1 MPYRDDDDEDDD
13 DWEDDSDLDSDADV
27 DSEDD
32 DDDETV
38 PCPFCKRQILED
50 TPRCPYCEHYLSE
63 ADFARGSKPLW
74 VIATAVVCLVAAIWL
89 AFAL

>member
-1 MPYRDDDDEDDD
+1 MPYRDDDDNDDD
-13 DWEDDSDLDSDADV
+13 DWDDESDIDGQAD
-27 DSEDD
+27 DEDD
-32 DDDETV
+32 DTV

-50 TPRCPYCEHYLSE
+50 TPRCPHCEQYLSE

-74 VIATAVVCLVAAIWL
+74 VIVTAVVCLVAAIWL